1 MGAEQDQFSV
11 TSKSAA
17 EKGNMAG
24 QDPIQVDAHGYKSQ
38 ELSSVDVEKNG
49 TSGGPEQEPELK
61 RNLKNRH
68 LQMIAIG

>member
-1 MGAEQDQFSV
+1 
-11 TSKSAA
+11 
-17 EKGNMAG
+17 MAG
-24 QDPIQVDAHGYKSQ
+24 QGPIQVDTNGYKSQ

-49 TSGGPEQEPELK
+49 GNGEPEHEPELK

>member
-24 QDPIQVDAHGYKSQ
+24 QGPIQVDTNGYKSQ

-49 TSGGPEQEPELK
+49 GNGEPEHEPELK